1 MADTG
6 TDFAWAWNAPLM
18 QIGPLLV
25 TSGRAFLMTFFGLTL
40 SWVLRSHPLLCKA
53 LLGLTVSW
61 VGLLYMLLTLLTWP
75 QPAPPPSEPRAA
87 EPIATSA

>member
-25 TSGRAFLMTFFGLTL
+25 TSGRAFFMTFFGLTL

-61 VGLLYMLLTLLTWP
+61 VATAAQRASRRRAHCYECLRCWRASA
-75 QPAPPPSEPRAA
+75 QPPSA
-87 EPIATSA
+87 